1 MPYVLLIKIHIF
13 WNPRPWLW
21 EEAVCLSEKWTPVG
35 NKVVELFAGWSVSF
49 ESCCV
54 NKSAIPI
61 LLVTSI
67 CMWNMLW
74 KPEEVY
80 LQVKDAVKTR
90 GSLSGNE
97 THVCLEVWTR
107 HKQRHCK
114 HSSGSGLQQQQPQKH
129 SNLGINFGTIKIKQ
143 HYTEIWTS
151 EINNSVWSTKIFH
164 NQKVYFML
172 AGTYT
177 TQRQT
182 HKIMRNVS
190 SRY

>member
-1 MPYVLLIKIHIF
+1 MICVIWVLLCEQKCH
-13 WNPRPWLW
+13 
-21 EEAVCLSEKWTPVG
+21 TDTVG
-35 NKVVELFAGWSVSF
+35 HQH
-49 ESCCV
+49 
-54 NKSAIPI
+54 
-61 LLVTSI
+61 LLVKHAVKAWGSLSACETWCERLRKFI